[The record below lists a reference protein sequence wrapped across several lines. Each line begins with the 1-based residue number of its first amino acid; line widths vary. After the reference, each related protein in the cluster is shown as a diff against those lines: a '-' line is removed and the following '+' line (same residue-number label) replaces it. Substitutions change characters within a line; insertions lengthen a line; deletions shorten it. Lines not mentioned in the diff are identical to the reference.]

1 MNVNNKISILENIAR
16 ELKTNT
22 FTTDAVMT
30 VKRHPTFP
38 KTVSL
43 YTKKDGR
50 LTKIILSDNEDTTE
64 VFGANGVEL
73 QTCIRCTIAVMLGKQ
88 PDNKDQWFVEKY
100 FSDPD
105 RR

>member
-1 MNVNNKISILENIAR
+1 MNINNKISILENVAR
-16 ELKTNT
+16 ELKTNA

-50 LTKIILSDNEDTTE
+50 LTKIVLSDNEDTTE
-64 VFGANGVEL
+64 VFGTNGTEL
-73 QTCIRCTIAVMLGKQ
+73 QVCIRCTIATMLGK
-88 PDNKDQWFVEKY
+88 PIAATDKWFIEKY
-100 FSDPD
+100 FADPD